1 MLVDF
6 IVLIFEIQIMTM
18 SEKKIILNQESANQ
32 KLHRMALE
40 LAENLSGSNAEVI
53 LIGVRTNGLVIAQ
66 KIAELLKPYIS
77 NKISIISV
85 SLNKQLPKEVVLSE
99 NSNLTDL
106 NLVLI
111 DDVANSGKT
120 LLYALKPLLAFYP
133 RTIQTLVLVERMYKL
148 YPVKPDYVGI
158 SVATTP
164 ENHIEVEVADG
175 QIMGA
180 YVI

>member
-1 MLVDF
+1 MS
-6 IVLIFEIQIMTM
+6 M

-40 LAENLSGSNAEVI
+40 LAENLSGSSADVI
-53 LIGVRTNGLVIAQ
+53 WIGVRTNGLVIAQ
-66 KIAELLKPYIS
+66 KIAELLKPYIG

-120 LLYALKPLLAFYP
+120 LLYALKPLLEFYP

-164 ENHIEVEVADG
+164 ENHIEVEVAEG

>member
-1 MLVDF
+1 LLVDF
-6 IVLIFEIQIMTM
+6 IVLIFELQKMSM

-85 SLNKQLPKEVVLSE
+85 SLNKQ
-99 NSNLTDL
+99 
-106 NLVLI
+106 
-111 DDVANSGKT
+111 
-120 LLYALKPLLAFYP
+120 
-133 RTIQTLVLVERMYKL
+133 
-148 YPVKPDYVGI
+148 
-158 SVATTP
+158 
-164 ENHIEVEVADG
+164 
-175 QIMGA
+175 
-180 YVI
+180 

>member
-1 MLVDF
+1 
-6 IVLIFEIQIMTM
+6 MTM
-18 SEKKIILNQESANQ
+18 SEKKMILTSESANQ

-40 LAENLSGSNAEVI
+40 LAENLSGSAADVI

-77 NKISIISV
+77 NKIAIISV

-99 NSNLTDL
+99 NTNLNDL

-164 ENHIEVEVADG
+164 ENHIEVEVSDG